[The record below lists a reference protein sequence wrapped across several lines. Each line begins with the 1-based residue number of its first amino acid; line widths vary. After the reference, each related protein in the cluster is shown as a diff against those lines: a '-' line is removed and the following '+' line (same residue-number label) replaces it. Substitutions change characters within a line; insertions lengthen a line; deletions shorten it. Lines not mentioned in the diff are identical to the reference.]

1 MKDFEEGIDDLDH
14 LELKEIADEA
24 KDLLKIKKA
33 SGGLA
38 YALGE

>member
-1 MKDFEEGIDDLDH
+1 MLIEYIDEMDH
-14 LELKEIADEA
+14 LDLQKIADEA